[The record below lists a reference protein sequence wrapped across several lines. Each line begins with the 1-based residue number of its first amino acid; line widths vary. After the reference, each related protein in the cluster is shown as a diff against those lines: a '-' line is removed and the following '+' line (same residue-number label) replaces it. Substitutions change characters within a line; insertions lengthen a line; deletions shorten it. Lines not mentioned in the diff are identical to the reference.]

1 MQIHKS
7 LSKSIFKMK
16 RLSSNSKEA
25 HMRETVFI
33 LLPYVLNYSDPGG
46 AFSQAKVCGLS
57 LARIAGS
64 NLAGGIYVGLL

>member
-1 MQIHKS
+1 
-7 LSKSIFKMK
+7 
-16 RLSSNSKEA
+16 
-25 HMRETVFI
+25 MRETVFI